1 MNAYYEIKVWGHN
14 SCCDVIYFLLF
25 MVFSYDDDADADGK
39 ANFDD
44 NDTKRK
50 LWSERRYNI

>member
-1 MNAYYEIKVWGHN
+1 
-14 SCCDVIYFLLF
+14 